1 MLGRRAQREEK
12 KIRENNGGTLSK
24 HARFIH
30 KIAKNI
36 KKQRFQAI
44 NDKGEGIVLC

>member
-24 HARFIH
+24 YARFIH
-30 KIAKNI
+30 KIVKNI
-36 KKQRFQAI
+36 KKKTKI
-44 NDKGEGIVLC
+44 PGHK